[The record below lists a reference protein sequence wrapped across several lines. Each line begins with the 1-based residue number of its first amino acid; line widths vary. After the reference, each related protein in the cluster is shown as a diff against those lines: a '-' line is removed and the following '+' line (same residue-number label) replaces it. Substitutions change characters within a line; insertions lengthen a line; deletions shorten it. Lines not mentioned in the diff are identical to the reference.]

1 MSIWRD
7 TGTNTKLFKG
17 DFVKKKPLI
26 SSGGKKTFVF
36 KISYARY
43 PIILLFSTKKET
55 ESNQTSLSSSSSSS
69 VVLILVLQALRAGR
83 KDPGIPLFS
92 MLCKTTLAKMTFA
105 TIWRW
110 NYAQEPNAALGQ
122 FFSPDWE
129 WRSLIQFS
137 LPANGHHH
145 LHIGDAVIIG

>member
-26 SSGGKKTFVF
+26 SSGGKKPFVF

-43 PIILLFSTKKET
+43 PIILLISTKKET
-55 ESNQTSLSSSSSSS
+55 ESNQTSLSSSSS

-105 TIWRW
+105 TIWR
-110 NYAQEPNAALGQ
+110 
-122 FFSPDWE
+122 
-129 WRSLIQFS
+129 
-137 LPANGHHH
+137 
-145 LHIGDAVIIG
+145 